1 MPSSTFWGLIRSL
14 SSKVCWAIVICT
26 NTHRVSKTLVWENDP
41 HGEWSTELGLVPRVP
56 VETSLFS
63 SVHGMF
69 LFFNLKLGVRVCLLW
84 GGFSLSTPPPN
95 SRSPAGHRMARMR
108 TQCGKQWLPFD
119 PLVKNFN
126 VLKAKNAQLF
136 SPEDWQLDVWAGAK

>member
-14 SSKVCWAIVICT
+14 SSRVCWAIVICT

-41 HGEWSTELGLVPRVP
+41 HGEWSTELGRVPRVP
-56 VETSLFS
+56 VETLPCFPQFTECS
-63 SVHGMF
+63 SF
-69 LFFNLKLGVRVCLLW
+69 LTLSWGLVCLLW

-136 SPEDWQLDVWAGAK
+136 SPEDWQVDVWAGAK